1 MRNKNRIHRKRRIR
15 AKIKGTAK
23 RPRLAIF
30 RSLLNISVQIINDE
44 KGVTIFAVNSKSL
57 KVKANI
63 DGAKKIGDKVAEEC
77 IKNKIKEIV
86 FDRSG
91 YKYHGKI
98 KAIADSVREGGIKF

>member
-63 DGAKKIGDKVAEEC
+63 VGAKKIGDKVAEEC